1 MFFYTC
7 LITSCIVVVLY
18 LRSGLAEQLQ
28 HVISRD
34 KSEKAFWNHRVTDTE
49 KKQAG
54 KYTDQSDLLRTYIF

>member
-1 MFFYTC
+1 M
-7 LITSCIVVVLY
+7 VLY

-54 KYTDQSDLLRTYIF
+54 KYTDQSVLLCTYIF